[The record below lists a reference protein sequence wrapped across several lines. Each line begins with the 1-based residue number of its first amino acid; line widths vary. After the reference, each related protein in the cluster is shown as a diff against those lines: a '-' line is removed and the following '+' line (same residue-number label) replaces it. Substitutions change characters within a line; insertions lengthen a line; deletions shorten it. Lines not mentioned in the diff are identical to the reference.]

1 MSEMPADTVVS
12 EDAVDTAD
20 NLNYCNLLLTA
31 LYQNQSISPNS
42 PCSKLNCGFPITK
55 SNYC

>member
-1 MSEMPADTVVS
+1 MSEMPAGTVVS

-31 LYQNQSISPNS
+31 LYPESVH
-42 PCSKLNCGFPITK
+42 FPQTPRSYGTVIP
-55 SNYC
+55 